1 MSRSYSFANSV
12 TSPNS
17 ATLPICTIIS
27 AITIR
32 PKLYDVVMG
41 SSSAPADH
49 SGRFNITRCSTTGTP
64 GSSPTPAPIDP
75 ADPAA
80 LTTNGLAVFTSTPP
94 TLGNVMLQWALN
106 QKNTMRWQA
115 REGKEI
121 VAPATA
127 SNGLAFM
134 NPVVDST
141 FLVDFTLEY
150 EE

>member
-17 ATLPICTIIS
+17 ATLPIGTIIG
-27 AITIR
+27 AATIR
-32 PKLYDVVMG
+32 PKIYDILMG

-49 SGRFNITRCSTTGTP
+49 SGRFNVTRVSTTGTP
-64 GSSPTPAPIDP
+64 GTSPTPAPIDP

-80 LTTNGLAVFTSTPP
+80 LSSNGLAIFTSTPP
-94 TLGNVMLQWALN
+94 TLGTVLLQWALN
-106 QKNTMRWQA
+106 QKNTMRWIA
-115 REGKEI
+115 REGKEL

-127 SNGLAFM
+127 SNGFALM

-141 FLVDFTLEY
+141 FFVDFTIEY